1 MLSHYINVHLALTLE
16 IDQHLYYITT
26 HKGSGESF
34 SLGGQ
39 PLFIC
44 LIFYREQDAKLLQ
57 YGSTLWNMC
66 WWKSFVLHYVSTNHS
81 EQIQRTFSSWGEK
94 ILKNSPIFSTFSV
107 YVCICMY
114 VFSFKMITDFLK
126 KCSLLP
132 TYCRK
137 FGKKLKNTKQREKN
151 LRQLVF
157 IFWYFYPFF
166 CFNEFDP
173 EDFIF

>member
-16 IDQHLYYITT
+16 IGQHLYYITA

-39 PLFIC
+39 LLFIC

-66 WWKSFVLHYVSTNHS
+66 WWKSFALHYVSTNHS

-94 ILKNSPIFSTFSV
+94 ILKQLSNFQYFSV
-107 YVCICMY
+107 YVCICTY

-126 KCSLLP
+126 KCSLLH

-137 FGKKLKNTKQREKN
+137 FGKKIEKYKAEREKSKIASIYI
-151 LRQLVF
+151 LVF
-157 IFWYFYPFF
+157 LSFF
-166 CFNEFDP
+166 FVSMNVS
-173 EDFIF
+173 